1 MAVRD
6 VHRRKSG
13 APGSDGAS
21 DGNRGGLRCVPLQF
35 GPRRDDPAFEFLVSF
50 TRSLVKNTVSEDM
63 LVLSMYSAQYAT
75 GATKEQVRAFKTL
88 VFDYWAKNKIWPE
101 GF

>member
-1 MAVRD
+1 
-6 VHRRKSG
+6 
-13 APGSDGAS
+13 
-21 DGNRGGLRCVPLQF
+21 
-35 GPRRDDPAFEFLVSF
+35 
-50 TRSLVKNTVSEDM
+50 
-63 LVLSMYSAQYAT
+63 MYSAQYAT